1 MAVGTVGKR
10 YHTDQTHFLRKNIT
24 FADNGSAVEVGKLPP
39 GAIVVNAGVIVSTAF
54 NAGTGNVLDIGTS
67 GDGDGFGTDLALGT
81 IGNIVW
87 DELATS
93 NDLYATTEVT
103 VTATPALT
111 GTAAT
116 AGVGHVYVEYMPEDP
131 AIAATA

>member
-1 MAVGTVGKR
+1 MAVGTKGRR
-10 YHTDQTHFLRKNIT
+10 YHTAQTHYLR
-24 FADNGSAVEVGKLPP
+24 ADISYTDDGTAVTVGHLPP
-39 GAIVVNAGVIVSTAF
+39 GAIVVGAGVVVSTAF

-67 GDGDGFGTDLALGT
+67 DDGDGFATDLALGT

-93 NDLYATTEVT
+93 NDIYATGGVQVDALVT
-103 VTATPALT
+103 LT

-116 AGVGHVYVEYMPEDP
+116 AGTGHVYVEYIPADP
-131 AIAATA
+131 AVAAS

>member
-1 MAVGTVGKR
+1 MAVGTKGR
-10 YHTDQTHFLRKNIT
+10 QYATLQTHFLRKDISYT
-24 FADNGSAVEVGKLPP
+24 DDGVTVTVGYLPP
-39 GAIVVNAGVIVSTAF
+39 GAIVVSAGVVVSTAF

-67 GDGDGFGTDLALGT
+67 GDGDGFATDLALGT

-93 NDLYATTEVT
+93 NDLYATTEVQ
-103 VTATPALT
+103 VTADVALT

-116 AGVGHVYVEYMPEDP
+116 AGTGHVYVEFIPADP
-131 AIAATA
+131 AIASTA

>member
-1 MAVGTVGKR
+1 MPPLNNTVAVRDNFTNNVQSLRKSITYLDDGLVITVGK
-10 YHTDQTHFLRKNIT
+10 IPG
-24 FADNGSAVEVGKLPP
+24 GSIIIG
-39 GAIVVNAGVIVSTAF
+39 AGVIVSTAF

-67 GDGDGFGTDLALGT
+67 ADDDGFGTDLALGT

-93 NDLYATTEVT
+93 NDLYSTSDVT
-103 VTATPALT
+103 IIASPDLT

-116 AGVGHVYVEYMPEDP
+116 AGAGVVYVLY
-131 AIAATA
+131 IAAN